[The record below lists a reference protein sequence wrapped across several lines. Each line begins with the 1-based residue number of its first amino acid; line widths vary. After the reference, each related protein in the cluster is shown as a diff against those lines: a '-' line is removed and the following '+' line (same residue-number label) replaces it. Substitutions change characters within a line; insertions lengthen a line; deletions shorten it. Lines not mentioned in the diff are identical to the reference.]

1 MCPAG
6 CRSGKEAGVA
16 GWSEQDVR
24 SEVMEDRHL
33 LQSRSN
39 QRVLSRGGLGSDLC
53 LKESLLVFY
62 SVKGAGME
70 TGKAVRRPLKL
81 Q

>member
-1 MCPAG
+1 MCLASS
-6 CRSGKEAGVA
+6 RSGKEAGVA

-24 SEVMEDRHL
+24 SEVMKDQHL

-39 QRVLSRGGLGSDLC
+39 QRVMSRGGLGSDMC
-53 LKESLLVFY
+53 LKESLLVVY

-70 TGKAVRRPLKL
+70 TGKAIRRPLK
-81 Q
+81 